1 MHTTMFRLTAALL
14 LLGSLTV
21 SNGGCDPV
29 QSMSHG
35 PTKDLSAPQE
45 HHGERACKPPT
56 SLQAQ
61 APARDCDR
69 E

>member
-1 MHTTMFRLTAALL
+1 MHTPTFRFTAALL
-14 LLGSLTV
+14 LLGSLTTTN
-21 SNGGCDPV
+21 SGCDVV
-29 QSMSHG
+29 QAMSHG
-35 PTKDLSAPQE
+35 PTNDLSAPPPPKPE
-45 HHGERACKPPT
+45 KACKPPV